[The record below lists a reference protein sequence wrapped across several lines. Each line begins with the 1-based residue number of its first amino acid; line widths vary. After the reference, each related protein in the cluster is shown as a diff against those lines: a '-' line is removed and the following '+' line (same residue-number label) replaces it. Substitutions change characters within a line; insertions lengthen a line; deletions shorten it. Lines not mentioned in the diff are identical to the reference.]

1 MVIEIAKNTPE
12 KKIKKI
18 LKELQGK
25 KFAPKSFNSFFGKLP
40 DIENGLACQKKFA
53 MSRNNLLLNT
63 NTIIYALKGLAD
75 VRPYFFVPAKKQ
87 PWAASLCHS
96 LVPHTSGDL

>member
-18 LKELQGK
+18 LKELQGT

-40 DIENGLACQKKFA
+40 DIENGLAYQKKV
-53 MSRNNLLLNT
+53 RNE
-63 NTIIYALKGLAD
+63 
-75 VRPYFFVPAKKQ
+75 
-87 PWAASLCHS
+87 
-96 LVPHTSGDL
+96 